1 MSITVTT
8 QAELDVVTKAGEQ
21 HIIIDS
27 PAGVWLTLRTPESA
41 HVEAW
46 GSAHVEAWGSAHVV
60 ARESAH
66 VVARG
71 SAHVEAW
78 GSAYVEA
85 WESAHVVAWGSAHVV
100 ARESAH
106 VEAWGSAHV
115 EARGSAH
122 VEAWGSAHVEAW
134 GSAHVEARESAHVVA
149 RGSAHVVATAY
160 VAVHLHSAR
169 ATVEGG
175 HIIDVSTINLEDVA
189 VWEAYTGATMLLA
202 DDGRGFRL
210 GTRNGR
216 YIAGC
221 RDFTAAE
228 AVAHWS
234 NPDHPAS
241 ESAALLLAA
250 VEAHLATHGDAA

>member
-1 MSITVTT
+1 MRARES
-8 QAELDVVTKAGEQ
+8 AHVVAWGSAHVEARGSA
-21 HIIIDS
+21 HVE
-27 PAGVWLTLRTPESA
+27 ARESA

-46 GSAHVEAWGSAHVV
+46 GSTHVVAWESTHVVAWESTHVEARESAHVEAWGSAHVV

-66 VVARG
+66 V
-71 SAHVEAW
+71 
-78 GSAYVEA
+78 EA
-85 WESAHVVAWGSAHVV
+85 WESAHV
-100 ARESAH
+100 E
-106 VEAWGSAHV
+106 
-115 EARGSAH
+115 
-122 VEAWGSAHVEAW
+122 
-134 GSAHVEARESAHVVA
+134 
-149 RGSAHVVATAY
+149 ATAY

-189 VWEAYTGATMLLA
+189 VWEAYTGAAMLLA

>member
-41 HVEAW
+41 HV
-46 GSAHVEAWGSAHVV
+46 
-60 ARESAH
+60 
-66 VVARG
+66 
-71 SAHVEAW
+71 
-78 GSAYVEA
+78 
-85 WESAHVVAWGSAHVV
+85 VAWGSAHVV
-100 ARESAH
+100 
-106 VEAWGSAHV
+106 
-115 EARGSAH
+115 
-122 VEAWGSAHVEAW
+122 
-134 GSAHVEARESAHVVA
+134 ARESAHVVA

>member
-41 HVEAW
+41 HVVAW
-46 GSAHVEAWGSAHVV
+46 GSAHVEAW
-60 ARESAH
+60 
-66 VVARG
+66 
-71 SAHVEAW
+71 
-78 GSAYVEA
+78 
-85 WESAHVVAWGSAHVV
+85 
-100 ARESAH
+100 
-106 VEAWGSAHV
+106 
-115 EARGSAH
+115 
-122 VEAWGSAHVEAW
+122 
-134 GSAHVEARESAHVVA
+134 
-149 RGSAHVVATAY
+149 GSAHVVATAY

>member
-41 HVEAW
+41 HV
-46 GSAHVEAWGSAHVV
+46 
-60 ARESAH
+60 
-66 VVARG
+66 
-71 SAHVEAW
+71 
-78 GSAYVEA
+78 
-85 WESAHVVAWGSAHVV
+85 VAW
-100 ARESAH
+100 
-106 VEAWGSAHV
+106 
-115 EARGSAH
+115 
-122 VEAWGSAHVEAW
+122 
-134 GSAHVEARESAHVVA
+134 
-149 RGSAHVVATAY
+149 GSAHVVATAY

-189 VWEAYTGATMLLA
+189 VWEAYTGAAMLLA